1 MGIIKPNY
9 TLFFKLA
16 IFISCPFIFAACCT
30 TDYDSETGIIFKEV
44 DQAKITRID
53 LIGVNKTINYNA
65 SEARITLNPA
75 DTISRYR
82 VHFEND
88 SGEVEIVY
96 KKGEL
101 TNADASC
108 QGDLVLRYEPSV
120 FRTSFSNVQFINKGQ
135 NNKYV
140 EITR

>member
-1 MGIIKPNY
+1 MGINKPDLA
-9 TLFFKLA
+9 LFLKIA
-16 IFISCPFIFAACCT
+16 ILLSCPFVFAACCG
-30 TDYDSETGIIFKEV
+30 TDYDSETGIVFKEAN
-44 DQAKITRID
+44 QSKIIRID
-53 LIGVNKTINYNA
+53 LIGASKTVYYN
-65 SEARITLNPA
+65 SIEARITLNPA
-75 DTISRYR
+75 DTISKYR

-101 TNADASC
+101 TYTDASC

-120 FRTSFSNVQFINKGQ
+120 FRTSFSKVQFINKGQ
-135 NNKYV
+135 NKKYV